1 MRLAVRTTRLLI
13 CLFTLIS
20 LTAPCVPAQ
29 SGRRQKKAEP
39 QPAVQGVNQPETRTQ
54 PEPVATADQP
64 REKEKGPGILIMTGM
79 TDAMIPLY
87 FADTARQGCISELR
101 NLLQGLQG
109 LQGGHDIREARN
121 QSRSEAIKAARDDD
135 QYYVLWLEVEI
146 DQMGTSMMGV
156 DLRYTIFEPKTAK
169 VVGIGSGYPSQP
181 SSGSSMPPIGASR
194 QQVYLD
200 WAGRDVARQ
209 VVKRLGWRF

>member
-1 MRLAVRTTRLLI
+1 MRLAVRVTTLLI
-13 CLFTLIS
+13 CLICLIS
-20 LTAPCVPAQ
+20 TVVPGQ

-54 PEPVATADQP
+54 PEPVASADQP

-101 NLLQGLQG
+101 NI

-169 VVGIGSGYPSQP
+169 VVGIGTGYPSQP
-181 SSGSSMPPIGASR
+181 SSGSSIPPIGASR

-209 VVKRLGWRF
+209 VIKRLGWRF